1 MAALAFF
8 AVLVGAC
15 GGESVPR
22 ADDSPSTAPGSSAFF
37 ADDPTAPVVVTGRF
51 LDRAGAPAA
60 GASVS
65 LQVMDV
71 SNAQIGQAV
80 PIVFSAETTTGLD
93 GSFRF
98 RFFVPADLRAF
109 AKANNDFIN
118 FDLSAIP
125 SNLDTDQVGVWSFP
139 RHLAAVGPGFE
150 DEAPTVTL
158 RPIGAPPAAP

>member
-1 MAALAFF
+1 MALVFFAAL
-8 AVLVGAC
+8 LGAC
-15 GGESVPR
+15 GGESVST
-22 ADDSPSTAPGSSAFF
+22 ADHSPSLAPGPSAIL

-51 LDRAGAPAA
+51 LDRAGVPAV

-71 SNAQIGQAV
+71 SHAQIGQAV
-80 PIVFSAETTTGLD
+80 PIVFSAEESTGLD

-109 AKANNDFIN
+109 AKANNDYIN

-125 SNLDTDQVGVWSFP
+125 SGPDMDQVGFWAFP
-139 RHLAAVGPGFE
+139 RHLVAAGPGFE
-150 DEAPTVTL
+150 DEAPTVML
-158 RPIGAPPAAP
+158 RPMGAPPAAP